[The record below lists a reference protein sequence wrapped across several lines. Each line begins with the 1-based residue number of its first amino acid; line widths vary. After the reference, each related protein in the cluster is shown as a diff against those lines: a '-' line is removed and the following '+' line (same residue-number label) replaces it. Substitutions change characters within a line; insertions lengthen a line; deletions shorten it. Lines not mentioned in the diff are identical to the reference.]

1 MPSDLDL
8 QITFTELPAIW
19 RRVRVPDHVSL
30 EQLHHVIQL
39 LMGWDNIHLHVFDV
53 NGTKYGTVLEDENQ
67 GPRFAGSD
75 GQITIGDAVERSTDS
90 LGYTYDFGDEWQL
103 TIRVAGR
110 QESSPRLGV
119 LCLAGEMAAPPEDF
133 GGPLGYGEFLAIWR
147 THGRRGLSRDVRDW
161 LPKGFDPEAFDLA
174 EVNAQLRLMPSPIG
188 PERSPE
194 MKLLDDLSLAALYLA
209 SWVEKAGAR
218 RAWKGIEFD
227 VLDRLYAAGLVSFTD
242 AAKSL
247 YFTPEGEKHAETL
260 VERLKATLAQRAE
273 ITPPARS
280 PSPPDAH

>member
-8 QITFTELPAIW
+8 HITFAEVPAIW
-19 RRVRVPDHVSL
+19 RSVRVPDHISL

-39 LMGWDNIHLHVFDV
+39 LMGWDNKHLHVFDV
-53 NGTKYGTVLEDENQ
+53 NGTEYGTVLEDESQ

-75 GQITIGDAVERSTDS
+75 GQITIAEAVERSSDS
-90 LGYTYDFGDEWQL
+90 LSYTYDFGDAWQL
-103 TIRVAGR
+103 AIRVTGR
-110 QESSPRLGV
+110 QESSPGLGV
-119 LCLAGEMAAPPEDF
+119 LCLAGDMAAPPEDF
-133 GGPLGYGEFLAIWR
+133 GGPLGYGEFLTIWR
-147 THGRRGLSRDVRDW
+147 TKGKRGLSRDLRDW
-161 LPKGFDPEAFDLA
+161 LPKGFDPEVFDLS
-174 EVNAQLRLMPSPIG
+174 EVKSQLGLMPSPIG

-260 VERLKATLAQRAE
+260 VARLKATLAHGAE
-273 ITPPARS
+273 STSPARS
-280 PSPPDAH
+280 PSPPDMH